1 MRFHNRSSLGNN
13 VSAGANEMRAHALLP
28 IVIVILAQVAGQASA
43 QAQTRASGSV
53 RGEPQAAAIDP
64 IQVERGKALYGV
76 RCTFCHGA
84 DARGGEG
91 GPNLVRSGLVLNDI
105 KGELIAPV
113 LQNGRPEMG
122 MPKFDFTSTQVSD
135 IASFLHTFRAAGRD
149 PARNAPPNVLVGDA
163 KAGQV
168 YFNAKCASCHSVT
181 CDLKDLGSK
190 VSDPKTLQQTWLM
203 PGAGR
208 GASVV
213 TNVPPK
219 TVTVTV
225 SAAQKFEGRL
235 ERIDDFTV
243 TLVDAGG
250 TSRTFIRNGSTPAV
264 EVHDPLRPHKDL
276 LPMYTDK
283 DIHDVTAYLATI
295 K

>member
-43 QAQTRASGSV
+43 QAQTRASGS
-53 RGEPQAAAIDP
+53 AAIDP

-181 CDLKDLGSK
+181 GDLKDLGSK

>member
-1 MRFHNRSSLGNN
+1 MRFRSG
-13 VSAGANEMRAHALLP
+13 MRAHLFLP
-28 IVIVILAQVAGQASA
+28 IMIVIVALAAGQLSA
-43 QAQTRASGSV
+43 QAQTRAAGGATVDS
-53 RGEPQAAAIDP
+53 RQPNDP
-64 IQVERGKALYGV
+64 VQVERGKALYGV

-105 KGELIAPV
+105 KGELITPV

-122 MPKFDFTSTQVSD
+122 MPKFDLTSTQVAD

-163 KAGQV
+163 KAGQA

-181 CDLKDLGSK
+181 RDLKGLGSK
-190 VSDPKTLQQTWLM
+190 IADPKSLQQTWLM

-208 GASVV
+208 GATA

-225 SAAQKFEGRL
+225 SMAQKFEGRL
-235 ERIDDFTV
+235 ERIDDFIV
-243 TLVDAGG
+243 HAAVDAGG
-250 TSRTFIRNGSTPAV
+250 TSRTFVRNGSTPTV

-276 LPMYTDK
+276 LPMYSDK
-283 DIHDVTAYLATI
+283 DIHDVTAYLASI